1 MVVFLVI
8 VVRVG
13 CVVVRVV
20 RVVRVVGVS
29 LRMHVQMCWYTIRVV
44 DTNLKF

>member
-13 CVVVRVV
+13 CVVVRCVVV
-20 RVVRVVGVS
+20 RVVRVS